1 MNQQIIIYSN
11 KSQECN
17 RALSLMRSLEYPYI
31 EYLLGVD
38 FTESQF
44 IKEFGEDAEY
54 PQVAVGTRHVGSLK
68 DTLRYFS
75 DKL

>member
-1 MNQQIIIYSN
+1 
-11 KSQECN
+11 
-17 RALSLMRSLEYPYI
+17 MRSLEYPYI

-38 FTESQF
+38 FTEAQF
-44 IKEFGEDAEY
+44 IKEFGEEAEY
-54 PQVAVGTRHVGSLK
+54 PQVAVGVRHIGSLK

>member
-1 MNQQIIIYSN
+1 
-11 KSQECN
+11 
-17 RALSLMRSLEYPYI
+17 MRSLEYPYI

-44 IKEFGEDAEY
+44 IKEFGEEAEY